1 MAHFIYDS
9 SKKEKGLVI
18 PYDKQDASGYFVTH
32 FRNYLI
38 LKFMWETETDF
49 SDRYQA
55 RTEME
60 TAEKKMEHWKKHRN
74 WDFSVV
80 EPQIRKLNQQW
91 SQMKP
96 NIKFT
101 KEDTNKKKEDPPQKK
116 K

>member
-9 SKKEKGLVI
+9 SSREKGRL
-18 PYDKQDASGYFVTH
+18 PRYEDQDASGYFVTH

-38 LKFMWETETDF
+38 LKFMWDTEKDF
-49 SDRYQA
+49 SDRHQA

-60 TAEKKMEHWKKHRN
+60 IAERKMEHWKKHQN
-74 WDFSVV
+74 WEFDVV

-101 KEDTNKKKEDPPQKK
+101 KADNPKKK
-116 K
+116 